1 MADYLTINP
10 HGKNGKLAISRV
22 ILETLAKDAT
32 AKVDGVSLVKE
43 SKTVKAAQVTFQRNG
58 QVKIVVNVKLAK
70 SVNEEVTIKVIKDYI
85 VTALVAYAESVPFE
99 VDVKIS
105 EKAE

>member
-10 HGKNGKLAISRV
+10 HAKNGKLAISRV

-43 SKTVKAAQVTFQRNG
+43 SKAVKAAQVTFQRNG

-99 VDVKIS
+99 VDVKVS
-105 EKAE
+105 KKGE

>member
-1 MADYLTINP
+1 MADFLTINP
-10 HGKNGKLAISRV
+10 HAKNGKLAISRS

-32 AKVDGVSLVKE
+32 AKVDGVTLIKE

-58 QVKIVVNVKLAK
+58 QVKIVIHVKLAK
-70 SVNEEVTIKVIKDYI
+70 GVNKEVTTKVIKEYI
-85 VTALVAYAESVPFE
+85 VTALVAYAESVPYE